1 MPRPIRSALSAA
13 LTATAFAALA
23 ALPAAA
29 APHAAAPHA
38 AAADGVAAAG
48 ARSGPP
54 SPFAADAA
62 IRAAG
67 ERIGRL
73 PGGVR
78 DKADAVLDFIFDGE
92 RGLGFDYRAY
102 PTRTAAEAFAAKNGN
117 CLSLVNLYLAL
128 GRSAGLDAFP
138 VEVEDFQAFSR
149 HGGTVVRAT
158 HVVGGLWVNGVVYTV
173 DFLPDRPKT
182 YRRMD
187 RIGDHRHAALVYNA
201 LATEAMLGGEPE
213 RAGELYRAALGL
225 EPENAEAWNNYAV
238 HAKRGGD
245 LATARQRLERSLA
258 ADPHFL
264 PALNNLAAIERRAG
278 RIAAAE
284 ALEAAAL
291 EQKAQSPYFLTEQ
304 ALRQARAGRFDEA
317 ESLLIRARRID
328 RNIPEIHLA
337 LGRIELAR
345 GHAGRAEAH
354 FAEAR
359 KRSQPLSD
367 VYREKLDVKIGK
379 LTQLAAAR

>member
-1 MPRPIRSALSAA
+1 MPRPTRSVLSAA
-13 LTATAFAALA
+13 LIATALAAFA

-29 APHAAAPHA
+29 APNAAASDGA
-38 AAADGVAAAG
+38 AAARAW
-48 ARSGPP
+48 SGPP

-92 RGLGFDYRAY
+92 RGLGFEYRAY
-102 PTRTAAEAFAAKNGN
+102 PTRTAAEAFAVKNGN

-128 GRSAGLDAFP
+128 ARSAGLDAFP

-149 HGGTVVRAT
+149 RGGTVVRAT

-201 LATEAMLGGEPE
+201 LATEAMLGGQPE
-213 RAGELYRAALGL
+213 RAGELYRTALELVPG
-225 EPENAEAWNNYAV
+225 NAEAWNNYAV
-238 HAKRGGD
+238 LAKRAGD
-245 LATARQRLERSLA
+245 LATARQRLERSLT
-258 ADPHFL
+258 ADPSFL
-264 PALNNLAAIERRAG
+264 PALNNLAALERSAG
-278 RIAAAE
+278 HAAAAE

-291 EQKAQSPYFLTEQ
+291 AQKAQSPYFLTEQ
-304 ALRQARAGRFDEA
+304 ALRQARAGRLDEA
-317 ESLLIRARRID
+317 EDLLLRARRID
-328 RNIPEIHLA
+328 RDIPEIHLA
-337 LGRIELAR
+337 LGRVELAR
-345 GHAGRAEAH
+345 GHADRAEAH

-359 KRSQPLSD
+359 KRSRPLSD
-367 VYREKLDVKIGK
+367 VYRQKLDTKIGK